1 MLSFLKWFDLEIEIG
16 KVVRNRGKKKK
27 VDRENFLFEFKI
39 VVKSNGWIINF
50 FYIVSIMIMILNDKN
65 YIIFKY
71 CYFVENYYR
80 NL

>member
-16 KVVRNRGKKKK
+16 KAVRNRGKKKK
-27 VDRENFLFEFKI
+27 VDIENFLFEFKI